1 MFISF
6 LLTNMK
12 CHHFLAS
19 ECIDQRMT
27 LQIFEMFVYYAYY
40 LNFLNWAVLLNIRV
54 LLTL

>member
-12 CHHFLAS
+12 CHHFLAC